1 MKQKA
6 GANRAERRRQD
17 RSGSAPANWGRWV
30 AVGVTVLFAAIVA
43 AIVVV
48 NRQTVPRTASE
59 APIYA
64 PLALGDPA
72 PPFDVATIDGVRMNS
87 QSIAQPIALEV
98 FATWCP
104 HCQKET
110 QTLNAL
116 HQRLGS
122 RLAIVAVSGSEIGS
136 DHTSAE
142 TLDDVRTFASYFRVT
157 YPIAYDPDLT
167 VAKHYLQGGFP
178 TIVFIDRQKRI
189 VSVDSGEVPLSR
201 LEANAKKAGVS
212 TNG

>member
-1 MKQKA
+1 M
-6 GANRAERRRQD
+6 NRAERRR
-17 RSGSAPANWGRWV
+17 RARPGAAPANRGRRIAV
-30 AVGVTVLFAAIVA
+30 AATALLLAIGVAIV
-43 AIVVV
+43 IV
-48 NRQTVPRTASE
+48 NRKTVPRTASE

-64 PLALGDPA
+64 PLAVGDSA
-72 PPFDVATIDGVRMNS
+72 PPFEVTTINGVRMNS
-87 QSIAQPIALEV
+87 QSIAQPTALEV

-116 HQRLGS
+116 QRRLGS
-122 RLAIVAVSGSEIGS
+122 RLAIVAVSGSEIAS

-142 TLDDVRTFASYFRVT
+142 TIDDVRAFASYFRVT

-201 LEANAKKAGVS
+201 LEANAKKAGVAANS
-212 TNG
+212 